1 MAEKE
6 NRNIT
11 NIVKTYGNRLFRFI
25 RNKVRSN
32 EDAEDIL
39 QDVRFQLTTPGI
51 LEDL

>member
-6 NRNIT
+6 NLNIT

-32 EDAEDIL
+32 EDVEEIL
-39 QDVRFQLTTPGI
+39 QDVWFQLTILGN